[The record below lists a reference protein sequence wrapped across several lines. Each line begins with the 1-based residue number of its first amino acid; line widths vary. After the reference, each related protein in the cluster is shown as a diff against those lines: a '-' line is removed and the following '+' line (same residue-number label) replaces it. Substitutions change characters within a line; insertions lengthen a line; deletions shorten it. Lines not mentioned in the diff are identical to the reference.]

1 MQEIKGQKVVQ
12 SECDFQRQWNIM
24 QQILGAEAQGK
35 RPQAMNSTRTLFGIK
50 SHVEEVMEAVAAED
64 LARARARIEQER
76 AEQERAERECVE
88 QERAEQERAERECAQ

>member
-1 MQEIKGQKVVQ
+1 
-12 SECDFQRQWNIM
+12 M

-88 QERAEQERAERECAQ
+88 QERAEQERAEQERAERECAEQERAQ

>member
-1 MQEIKGQKVVQ
+1 
-12 SECDFQRQWNIM
+12 M

-76 AEQERAERECVE
+76 AEHERIEQDRAERECVE
-88 QERAEQERAERECAQ
+88 QERAEQERAEQERTEQECAERECAQ